1 MIMNRTGRQFSSMLK
16 GPGAGD
22 REPSNSSTLRH
33 RLPAGKP
40 LIAVFGSSAARPGD
54 GLYEQGQRMGELL
67 GRAGFNMIT
76 GGYTGLME
84 AASQGAHQAG
94 AHVVGVTLKHFEE
107 KANRYVMDEIPTASF
122 GGRFRWLIE
131 RADGYVAMRGGMG
144 TLAEISFAWQE
155 LAIRMMAPR
164 PLVLVGSA
172 WRAIV
177 KNWRENLTTEAEKYA
192 VMTLVETPEEACAV
206 LSEFFARNRVSPH
219 ASR

>member
-1 MIMNRTGRQFSSMLK
+1 MSGTGRQFSWMLK
-16 GPGAGD
+16 GPGTGD
-22 REPSNSSTLRH
+22 REPSSSGAGRY
-33 RLPAGKP
+33 RLPTGKP

-54 GLYEQGQRMGELL
+54 GLYEQGHRMGELI
-67 GRAGFNMIT
+67 GRAGFNMMT

-84 AASQGAHQAG
+84 AASRGAHQAG
-94 AHVVGVTLKHFEE
+94 AHVVGVTLKLFEE
-107 KANRYVMDEIPTASF
+107 KANSYVKDEIPSASF
-122 GGRFRWLIE
+122 GGRFRWLIG

-155 LAIRMMAPR
+155 LVVGMIAPR

-172 WRAIV
+172 WRTIV
-177 KNWRENLTTEAEKYA
+177 TSWRENLTTEPEKYD

-206 LSEFFARNRVSPH
+206 LSGFFARNPVLPR